1 MINNLNKN
9 QKILVWISLFSLIDL
24 FIHYFTNATF
34 GLHRDEYLYIAM
46 KDHLDFGYVSIPP
59 FTALIAKISNILF
72 GHSVFGYRILPSLAG
87 AITVFLTGLIVREL
101 KGSYMAIAI
110 ACLSYILSPT
120 FLHINFLLQPV
131 TFDVMF
137 WTLICYLVVRM
148 AIRNDANILLVLGI
162 TVSVGFLNKYSV
174 AFLAIGVLVSLLLTK
189 YRVLFNSR
197 YLLISIVAGFII
209 ISPNLI
215 WQFKHNFPVVNH
227 MIELR
232 NTQLINVTA
241 VNFILDQFLMNI
253 HVLFV
258 WLLGLIFLLFFRKER
273 NLQFVAFIYIA
284 VFVILI
290 TAKGKSY
297 YTAGLYPMMFA
308 AGGYVIEKYFTGKLR
323 FITYYL
329 IVSMFAIG
337 IFALPYAMPIWSFK
351 KLDKFYQ
358 ATAKYIDNG
367 PLRWEDGIAHQLPQD
382 WADMT
387 GWEELS
393 SIVTNAY
400 MSLPV
405 ESRQNCQIF
414 ASNYGEAGAIKFY
427 TSKMSLPEPISF
439 SDNFLLWAPDSL
451 DAQFL
456 IYVEWD
462 TTHIKKLFKQID
474 LIGSIQDEYAR
485 EQGQR
490 VFLCSN
496 PTDICRSEYINI
508 VKSNKEK
515 YRR

>member
-9 QKILVWISLFSLIDL
+9 QKIFLLISLFSLVDL
-24 FIHYFTNATF
+24 IIHYVTNATL
-34 GLHRDEYLYIAM
+34 GLHRDEFLYIAM
-46 KDHLDFGYVSIPP
+46 KDHLDLGYVSIPP
-59 FTALIAKISNILF
+59 FTAVIAKISNVLF
-72 GHSVFGYRILPSLAG
+72 GHSAFGYRVLPSLAG
-87 AITVFLTGLIVREL
+87 AITVFLTGLIVKEL

-110 ACLSYILSPT
+110 ACVAYILSPT

-137 WTLICYLVVRM
+137 WTMICYLVVRM
-148 AIRNDANILLVLGI
+148 AVRNDPKMLLVLGI
-162 TVSVGFLNKYSV
+162 AVSLALLNKYSV
-174 AFLAIGVLVSLLLTK
+174 AFLVIGIFVSLLLTK
-189 YRVLFNSR
+189 YRVLLNSR
-197 YLLISIVAGFII
+197 YLLISIVAGLII
-209 ISPNLI
+209 IFPNLI

-258 WLLGLIFLLFFRKER
+258 WLLGLIILLFFRKER
-273 NLQFVAFIYIA
+273 NLQFVSFIYIT

-290 TAKGKSY
+290 SAKGKSY
-297 YTAGLYPMMFA
+297 YTAGVYPMMFA

-329 IVSMFAIG
+329 IVSMFATG
-337 IFALPYAMPIWSFK
+337 IFAIPYAMPIWSFK

-367 PLRWEDGIAHQLPQD
+367 PLRWEDGKAHKLPQD
-382 WADMT
+382 FADMT
-387 GWEELS
+387 GWKELS
-393 SIVTNAY
+393 GIVTNTY
-400 MSLPV
+400 MSLSI
-405 ESRQNCQIF
+405 EDRQKCQIF
-414 ASNYGEAGAIKFY
+414 ASNYGEAGAIEFY
-427 TSKMSLPEPISF
+427 TSKLGLPEPKSF
-439 SDNFLLWAPDSL
+439 SDNYLLWAPDSL
-451 DAQFL
+451 DAQYL

-462 TTHIKKLFKQID
+462 TATIKKLFKQID
-474 LIGSIQDEYAR
+474 FVGSIQDEYSR

-490 VFLCSN
+490 VFLCSK
-496 PTDICRSEYINI
+496 PTDICRSEYANI
-508 VKSNKEK
+508 VKWNKEK

>member
-1 MINNLNKN
+1 MLNNLIKN
-9 QKILVWISLFSLIDL
+9 QKILLLIFLFSLIDL

-59 FTALIAKISNILF
+59 FTACIAKISNMLF

-87 AITVFLTGLIVREL
+87 AITVFLTGLIVKEL
-101 KGSYMAIAI
+101 KGSYMAITI

-137 WTLICYLVVRM
+137 WTLICYLVVRLVV
-148 AIRNDANILLVLGI
+148 RNDPNMLLALGI
-162 TVSVGFLNKYSV
+162 TVSVAFLNKYSV
-174 AFLAIGVLVSLLLTK
+174 AFLVIGVFVSLLLSK
-189 YRVLFNSR
+189 YRALLHNR
-197 YLLISIVAGFII
+197 YLLISIVAGLII
-209 ISPNLI
+209 IFPNLI

-232 NTQLINVTA
+232 NTQLINVTV

-258 WLLGLIFLLFFRKER
+258 WLLGFIILLFLRKER
-273 NLQFVAFIYIA
+273 NLQFISFIYIA

-297 YTAGLYPMMFA
+297 YTAGVYPMMFS

-323 FITYYL
+323 GITYYL
-329 IVSMFAIG
+329 IFSLFITG
-337 IFALPYAMPIWSFK
+337 IFALPYAMPIWSFE

-367 PLRWEDGIAHQLPQD
+367 PLRWEDGKAHQLPQD
-382 WADMT
+382 FADMT
-387 GWEELS
+387 GWKELS
-393 SIVTNAY
+393 GIVTNTY
-400 MSLPV
+400 ISLPV
-405 ESRQNCQIF
+405 GARQKCNIF
-414 ASNYGEAGAIKFY
+414 ASNYGEAGAIKYY
-427 TSKMSLPEPISF
+427 TSKMGLPEPISF

-451 DAQFL
+451 DTQYL
-456 IYVEWD
+456 IFVEWD
-462 TTHIKKLFKQID
+462 TAHIKKLFKQIVFVD
-474 LIGSIQDEYAR
+474 SIHDEYAR
-485 EQGQR
+485 EQGQC

-496 PTDICRSEYINI
+496 PTVICKSEYAKII
-508 VKSNKEK
+508 KRNKEK